1 MLLYMILII
10 VGIFMVCVGSFRAFG
25 VNEQNIDKYI
35 KNRKGKTVEESLKT
49 NKIFSLILMVIGII
63 NILNG
68 TLSLCFR

>member
-10 VGIFMVCVGSFRAFG
+10 VGIFTVCVGSFRAFG